1 MTEQV
6 KREPTPMH
14 LQVEKI
20 NIQTR
25 PILASA
31 SLSLSFFFVCFSRI
45 ISLSEQMCCMNQHNM
60 FLSQQIGHT
69 NQQKICPTDLKALG

>member
-31 SLSLSFFFVCFSRI
+31 SLSLSFFLFTHYFSLRTNVLYESAQYVSLTKSTI
-45 ISLSEQMCCMNQHNM
+45 QISRRFAEQ
-60 FLSQQIGHT
+60 I
-69 NQQKICPTDLKALG
+69 

>member
-20 NIQTR
+20 NIQINPANSR
-25 PILASA
+25 FGFF
-31 SLSLSFFFVCFSRI
+31 LSLFFFSRI

-69 NQQKICPTDLKALG
+69 NQQKICRTDLKALG

>member
-20 NIQTR
+20 NIQINPANSR
-25 PILASA
+25 FGFF
-31 SLSLSFFFVCFSRI
+31 LSLFFLFTHYFSLRTNVLYESAQYVSLTKSTI
-45 ISLSEQMCCMNQHNM
+45 QISRRFAEQ
-60 FLSQQIGHT
+60 I
-69 NQQKICPTDLKALG
+69 